1 VQADGTNTYIGQVAT
16 ADDNVVVHDKGDVIF
31 CDHMV
36 YDRSTHVMIA
46 TGNVRIFT
54 NGKVYRGDSITYNL
68 DTKAITSTTF
78 KAADYPRF
86 LTGKQVTT
94 PDVNHYRLIDAS
106 FTTSNRE
113 HPSFHLQAGTI
124 EYRPNDEVVLKNVVV
139 FVGDIPVFYLPIFVQ
154 SLTDSRP
161 TYQFELGNSGQF
173 GYFMDNR
180 YNWVA
185 SDQLRGSVEFDLR
198 EKRGYAGGVDMQ
210 YFPSAFSD
218 MVLKTYYAQDN
229 LYSRPD
235 PAVPNDPGHGSL
247 GNRNVYDGVGSE
259 NRFRLTFQQYLQ
271 FTPDFT
277 STANLNFW
285 SDPWVTRDYFPSEYQ
300 QENQPPNFV
309 NLNQYD
315 PNFNVSLLA
324 APQSNPFFETVVR
337 LPELSVETKQQN
349 IFGLPL
355 QYTSQS
361 SLVNFQRKYADTSNF
376 LDPEDYIYNSFNH
389 TTTAYNFYHPDA
401 TYDFNTAQTANYSA
415 YRYDTYHE
423 LAYPHQYFGFLTLT
437 PRLGGRLT
445 YYSDDNSNLDDF
457 NEVDG
462 QELKKTNPKW
472 RLAADAGL
480 SGDFKLSRT
489 WLDARMP
496 NLGIDGIRH
505 VIEPYFDSAFAP
517 APTATP
523 NQIRGFDDRLYSTQL
538 QPLDWTDY
546 NSIDSLDKEAVV
558 RLGVWNKIQTKRD
571 GVNYDLLTINTYADA
586 DLYNNFDAAVP
597 ASSGSPATPAFDV
610 PGAPDY
616 IPPRGPIPASSGSVF
631 SNLFNDVRFLPT
643 QQLSFRSLS
652 SVALF
657 NSNYNEIQNSVVWT
671 PDPSVQVNFG
681 DAYLNHSQIFGNSN
695 QLNLQL
701 FYRLNEHWQF
711 QAQEQMDAI
720 KGHLQLQQ
728 YTIYRDLDAW
738 QMAMTYADS
747 EYNGQSN
754 HSVYFSLTLKAFPK
768 YTIHTPSL

>member
-1 VQADGTNTYIGQVAT
+1 
-16 ADDNVVVHDKGDVIF
+16 
-31 CDHMV
+31 
-36 YDRSTHVMIA
+36 
-46 TGNVRIFT
+46 
-54 NGKVYRGDSITYNL
+54 
-68 DTKAITSTTF
+68 
-78 KAADYPRF
+78 
-86 LTGKQVTT
+86 
-94 PDVNHYRLIDAS
+94 
-106 FTTSNRE
+106 
-113 HPSFHLQAGTI
+113 
-124 EYRPNDEVVLKNVVV
+124 
-139 FVGDIPVFYLPIFVQ
+139 
-154 SLTDSRP
+154 
-161 TYQFELGNSGQF
+161 
-173 GYFMDNR
+173 
-180 YNWVA
+180 
-185 SDQLRGSVEFDLR
+185 
-198 EKRGYAGGVDMQ
+198 
-210 YFPSAFSD
+210 
-218 MVLKTYYAQDN
+218 
-229 LYSRPD
+229 
-235 PAVPNDPGHGSL
+235 
-247 GNRNVYDGVGSE
+247 
-259 NRFRLTFQQYLQ
+259 
-271 FTPDFT
+271 
-277 STANLNFW
+277 
-285 SDPWVTRDYFPSEYQ
+285 
-300 QENQPPNFV
+300 
-309 NLNQYD
+309 
-315 PNFNVSLLA
+315 
-324 APQSNPFFETVVR
+324 
-337 LPELSVETKQQN
+337 
-349 IFGLPL
+349 
-355 QYTSQS
+355 
-361 SLVNFQRKYADTSNF
+361 VNFQRKYADTSNF